1 MDKFFINVMAVL
13 ATTVVGT
20 ASADTGSQKTRYLIE
35 GVSTPAVYGALM
47 QNPED
52 RSANAKVL
60 MAAAGCELIDYYLG
74 VNNYKNYII
83 IDCGEETNLSA
94 LQILL
99 FGSGGMGEGSLTEL
113 RTAAQMAEDAK
124 AAADLAGSYQVP
136 E

>member
-1 MDKFFINVMAVL
+1 MGKRTAYLVAILSAL
-13 ATTVVGT
+13 IATVP
-20 ASADTGSQKTRYLIE
+20 SKADEHTKRYLIE
-35 GVSTPAVYGALM
+35 GVSTPAVYAALM
-47 QNPED
+47 KSPED

-83 IDCGEETNLSA
+83 IDCGEDTNLSA
-94 LQILL
+94 LQILI
-99 FGSGGMGEGSLTEL
+99 FGSGGVGEGSLTEL

-124 AAADLAGSYQVP
+124 AAAELAGSYNVP